1 MPRTPSGETR
11 AKIHDYVCERIL
23 LGSPPSIREVQQ
35 RFGFKSTATVR
46 EHLNALVNSGAL
58 EQESGKDRGYRVPG
72 AFVPAVVPIL
82 GQVRAGSVAEA
93 IELADGYVAVQ
104 AEVAE
109 TTFALRVI
117 GESMSGIDIHDGD
130 IVLVDRA
137 SRINPGDVVVARVGD
152 EATIKTFRRDKN
164 RIILHAENPDFQ
176 DIVPDRSGPDFEILG
191 RVYEVRRQL

>member
-82 GQVRAGSVAEA
+82 GQVRAGSLAEA

-137 SRINPGDVVVARVGD
+137 SRINPGAVVVARVGD

>member
-1 MPRTPSGETR
+1 MPRTPLGETR

-82 GQVRAGSVAEA
+82 GQVRAGSLAEA

>member
-82 GQVRAGSVAEA
+82 GQVRAGSLAEA

>member
-82 GQVRAGSVAEA
+82 GQVRAGSLAEA

-137 SRINPGDVVVARVGD
+137 SRISPGDVVVARVGD

>member
-82 GQVRAGSVAEA
+82 GQVRAGSLAEA

-152 EATIKTFRRDKN
+152 EATIKTYRRDKN